1 MIVCEVPAG
10 LHVKWEVLGSYKSP
24 RDQKASPDIDN
35 GPQGTGQLTFANCPK
50 KTQLGWSVDGTGM
63 RLVGQGS
70 KLVSYGAP
78 IAKSKMLLVSHK
90 APLNQRVRL
99 ELDSGA
105 QVTMSNSPLQAVSQ
119 VDWIQMVGGSHWD
132 SFVIL

>member
-1 MIVCEVPAG
+1 MDLKG
-10 LHVKWEVLGSYKSP
+10 LVSS
-24 RDQKASPDIDN
+24 
-35 GPQGTGQLTFANCPK
+35 
-50 KTQLGWSVDGTGM
+50 QLGWSIDGTGM

-78 IAKSKMLLVSHK
+78 IVKSKMLLVSHK